1 MTQEHFPKKKKIK
14 ALTEEF
20 YEQLILT
27 EMRLKK
33 DFSMESLQ
41 EVVNL
46 YTVKIC

>member
-1 MTQEHFPKKKKIK
+1 MISQEKTSKKKRIK

-20 YEQLILT
+20 YEQLIMT

-33 DFSMESLQ
+33 EFSMECLQ

-46 YTVKIC
+46 YTVKK